1 MWIEEN
7 NKLNRTFKFKSF
19 IDAFA
24 FMTKVA
30 FIAEKMNHHPCWTN
44 IYNEVN
50 ISLST
55 HDAGDIITIKDKKL
69 ASEIDKI
76 YNGNKGLL
84 KKD

>member
-1 MWIEEN
+1 MWTEEN
-7 NKLNRTFKFKSF
+7 NKLNRTFKFKNF
-19 IDAFA
+19 IDAFT

-30 FIAEKMNHHPCWTN
+30 FIAEKMNHHPYLTN
-44 IYNEVN
+44 IYNEVT

-55 HDAGDIITIKDKKL
+55 HDEGDIITIKDRNL

-84 KKD
+84 KRN

>member
-1 MWIEEN
+1 MWTEEN
-7 NKLNRTFKFKSF
+7 NKLNRTFKFKNF
-19 IDAFA
+19 IDAFT

-30 FIAEKMNHHPCWTN
+30 FIAEKMNHHPYWTN
-44 IYNEVN
+44 IYNEVT

-55 HDAGDIITIKDKKL
+55 HDEGDIITIKDRNL

-84 KKD
+84 KRN

>member
-1 MWIEEN
+1 MWTEQN
-7 NKLNRTFKFKSF
+7 NKLDRTFKFKNF
-19 IDAFA
+19 IDAFT

-30 FIAEKMNHHPCWTN
+30 FIAEKMNHHPYWTN
-44 IYNEVN
+44 IYNIVT

-55 HDAGDIITIKDKKL
+55 HDAGDVITVKDRKL

-84 KKD
+84 KKN